1 MYSAITSL
9 NLRAR
14 VEYCKAERGEEGE
27 GWRERKGRER
37 GNGEEE
43 RERDEEVVS
52 LLKTKFQIQ
61 DHRHDITWAFLIR
74 KSAVFLFGPCSSC
87 AISSFRP
94 NGDKKWLHIV
104 VTC

>member
-1 MYSAITSL
+1 M
-9 NLRAR
+9 
-14 VEYCKAERGEEGE
+14 EREKREGKRE
-27 GWRERKGRER
+27 WRGR
-37 GNGEEE
+37 E

-94 NGDKKWLHIV
+94 NGDKNGC
-104 VTC
+104 T